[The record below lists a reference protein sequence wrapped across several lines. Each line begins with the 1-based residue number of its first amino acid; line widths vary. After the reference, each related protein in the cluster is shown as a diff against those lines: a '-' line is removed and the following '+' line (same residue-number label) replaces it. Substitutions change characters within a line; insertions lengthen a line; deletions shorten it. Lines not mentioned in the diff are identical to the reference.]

1 MAEMRERIDRLR
13 IDVKAL
19 AVSAGLNRHT
29 VDKVLAGGVDP
40 RVSTVEALDAAL
52 VAEERALFDW
62 LVSLHPDWPG
72 AGHAF
77 PALAA
82 APGSQGAAAGGA
94 RTSAPPP

>member
-62 LVSLHPDWPG
+62 LVSLHPK
-72 AGHAF
+72 AN
-77 PALAA
+77 
-82 APGSQGAAAGGA
+82 SQ
-94 RTSAPPP
+94 PPPRANPFTAAITGIFNKFNS